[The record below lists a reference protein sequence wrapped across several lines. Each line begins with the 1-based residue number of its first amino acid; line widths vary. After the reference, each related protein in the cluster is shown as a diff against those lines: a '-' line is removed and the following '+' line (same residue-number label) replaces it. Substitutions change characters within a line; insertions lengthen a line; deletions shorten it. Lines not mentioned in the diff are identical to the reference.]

1 MGDGDA
7 KKENANIY
15 VMKIDKGDDT
25 DESSSKCYFQ
35 NFTCVKSNTDQLSIS
50 GISSTIS

>member
-35 NFTCVKSNTDQLSIS
+35 NFTCVKSNKHRSAVNFLCCHS
-50 GISSTIS
+50 